1 MLLSDLDMGCVCG
14 WNFLME
20 SGSWAAARARGH
32 FLRCP
37 WPFVELRYMKGR
49 LKSSEMTVHR
59 AVVLNQGH
67 VWQILESF
75 GVVTIERSEVL
86 PVSGG

>member
-1 MLLSDLDMGCVCG
+1 MCVWLELSDGVWELGC
-14 WNFLME
+14 
-20 SGSWAAARARGH
+20 SWGQGTR
-32 FLRCP
+32 P
-37 WPFVELRYMKGR
+37 WPTVELRFTKGR

-86 PVSGG
+86 PASGG